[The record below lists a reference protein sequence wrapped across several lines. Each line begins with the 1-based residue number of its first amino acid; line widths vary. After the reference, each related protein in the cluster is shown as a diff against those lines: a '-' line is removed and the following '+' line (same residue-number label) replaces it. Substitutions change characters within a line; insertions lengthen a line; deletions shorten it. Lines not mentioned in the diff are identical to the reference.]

1 MPIPSAKDTTTMIRS
16 LAIGLAS
23 FCATALLILA
33 SSATGPGL
41 IA

>member
-1 MPIPSAKDTTTMIRS
+1 MIRTFV
-16 LAIGLAS
+16 IGLAS
-23 FCATALLILA
+23 FGATALLIIG